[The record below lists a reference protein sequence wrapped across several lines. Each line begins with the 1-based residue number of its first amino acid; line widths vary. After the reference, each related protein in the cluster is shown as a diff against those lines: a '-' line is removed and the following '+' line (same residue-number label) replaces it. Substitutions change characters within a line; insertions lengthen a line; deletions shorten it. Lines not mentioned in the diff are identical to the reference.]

1 MIKNIVAFIISLFIL
16 IFALLLGKLIAWLL
30 PIGIPESIWGL
41 LILFSALALGVIK
54 TQWLL
59 PSARGLTRYM
69 PLFFLPICVGIID
82 YTELLTRFFA
92 PIVLANVLS
101 SIFSLLV
108 IGWTAQWLFTA
119 KSRRDRKIQ

>member
-1 MIKNIVAFIISLFIL
+1 MIKNIVSFIISFFIL
-16 IFALLLGKLIAWLL
+16 IIALLFGKLTAWLL

-41 LILFSALALGVIK
+41 LILFAALTLGLVK
-54 TQWLL
+54 PQWLL

-82 YTELLTRFFA
+82 YTDILAQFFA

-101 SIFSLLV
+101 SILSLLV
-108 IGWTAQWLFTA
+108 IGWIAQWLFTA
-119 KSRRDRKIQ
+119 NLSTNRKK